1 MIRWLLDVD
10 EQSHAHHVDDVSP
23 HDKNPLSVSSH
34 RNDDSSI
41 KPQTNVDG
49 QGNSE
54 PLGTLSLYDQGEFY
68 SDMPRVV
75 NNFRQTLVFLHIFT
89 YYLPNTILRH
99 YMENISNTSVSEL
112 QYGRYWLCVCSQTVR
127 AQNAQ

>member
-49 QGNSE
+49 NSE

-68 SDMPRVV
+68 SDMPQVV
-75 NNFRQTLVFLHIFT
+75 KTFRQTLVICI
-89 YYLPNTILRH
+89 YLQNITILRH

-127 AQNAQ
+127 AQHVQ